1 MENKCGSCNR
11 TFSSKYNLATHIK
24 TQICTKIKKSIINKT
39 CYNCNKILSSNR
51 ALNYHMARVCNSDK
65 TIIDKRN
72 DILEKEIEDM
82 KNEISKL
89 KSSMVINGNNNIINN
104 TNNTVNINITP
115 YNQPNNYIDT
125 ENIKKILNKGF
136 KSVQEL
142 ITHIHFNKD
151 HPENHNIFISN
162 KKDWLI
168 TYYDGTEW
176 KISEKDDILNDLYD
190 NNCMFLIDKYDE
202 LMPLLDNGTLF
213 KFGRFKDESDAKKTT
228 EDIKKDIKFILY
240 NKRDLVSKKVNT

>member
-1 MENKCGSCNR
+1 
-11 TFSSKYNLATHIK
+11 
-24 TQICTKIKKSIINKT
+24 
-39 CYNCNKILSSNR
+39 
-51 ALNYHMARVCNSDK
+51 
-65 TIIDKRN
+65 
-72 DILEKEIEDM
+72 M

-89 KSSMVINGNNNIINN
+89 KSNMVINGNHNTINN
-104 TNNTVNINITP
+104 STNNTVNINITP

-125 ENIKKILNKGF
+125 DNIKKILNKGF
-136 KSVQEL
+136 KSIQEL
-142 ITHIHFNKD
+142 ITYIHFNKD

-202 LMPLLDNGTLF
+202 LMPLLDRGTLF
-213 KFGRFKDESDAKKTT
+213 KFGQFKDESDTKKTT

-240 NKRDLVSKKVNT
+240 NKRDLVNKQKN